1 VRSLVVAES
10 VSLDGVIQAPGHA
23 GEDPEGGFLLIGEAV
38 GDGPPAPPARR
49 SHQTNLTT
57 VAWHGRRH

>member
-1 VRSLVVAES
+1 MRSLVVAES
-10 VSLDGVIQAPGHA
+10 VSLDGVIQAPGGHA
-23 GEDPEGGFLLIGEAV
+23 GEDPEGGFLLVGEAV

-57 VAWHGRRH
+57 VA

>member
-1 VRSLVVAES
+1 VRTLVVVEY

-23 GEDPEGGFLLIGEAV
+23 GEDPGGGFLLVGEAV

-57 VAWHGRRH
+57 VA